1 MKKIITPRLTLAPLD
16 ESYLSTTYA
25 YGGDRENTKYMA
37 FLPFISLEETRAF
50 LRACEQE
57 WQKVQPVAYEYAIL
71 LEGTHIG
78 GVSLYLNDARDTGE
92 LGWILHPAHQGR
104 GYALEAARALMERA
118 EKARGIRRFIA
129 HCDTE
134 NTPSRRVMEKLGM
147 RRISC
152 TGGRKNRISDE
163 ERMEYLYAL
172 DRGCPENP
180 LQNHA

>member
-92 LGWILHPAHQGR
+92 LG
-104 GYALEAARALMERA
+104 
-118 EKARGIRRFIA
+118 
-129 HCDTE
+129 
-134 NTPSRRVMEKLGM
+134 
-147 RRISC
+147 
-152 TGGRKNRISDE
+152 
-163 ERMEYLYAL
+163 
-172 DRGCPENP
+172 
-180 LQNHA
+180 